1 MPTFLGPFE
10 NSDISKEIFMKNV
23 SLFESNI
30 THSMQSG
37 SFNLGDVVLTGTV
50 VIQVLV
56 KIKEAFNGNS
66 TISVGTN
73 FNPTE
78 YVREIDLDI
87 SEPGTYFFPILQELI
102 TASQLKVYFTKQGST
117 TGEAEIFV
125 LITS

>member
-10 NSDISKEIFMKNV
+10 NADIPKEIFMKNV
-23 SLFESNI
+23 VLLENTI
-30 THSMQSG
+30 TFSMESG

-56 KIKEAFNGNS
+56 KIKEGFNGNS
-66 TISVGTN
+66 SISVGTN

-87 SEPGTYFFPILQELI
+87 SEPGSYFFPILQELI
-102 TASQLKVYFTKQGST
+102 TASQLKVFFTKHGST
-117 TGEAEIFV
+117 SGEAEVFALV
-125 LITS
+125 TS